1 MLRRGRV
8 EAEKVQSPA
17 GEAQHQHGSC
27 CLLVLFFFP
36 SSFSVQEGGRSS
48 KTRKVGGTI
57 AAQRSLRHVTFM

>member
-27 CLLVLFFFP
+27 CLLVLFFFLLLFL
-36 SSFSVQEGGRSS
+36 S
-48 KTRKVGGTI
+48 RKEAKGKEK
-57 AAQRSLRHVTFM
+57 AAQDFLPPK